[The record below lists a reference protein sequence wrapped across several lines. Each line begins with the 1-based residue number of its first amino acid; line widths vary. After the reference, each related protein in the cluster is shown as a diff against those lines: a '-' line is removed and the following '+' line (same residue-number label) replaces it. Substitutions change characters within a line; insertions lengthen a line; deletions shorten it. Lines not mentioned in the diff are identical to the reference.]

1 MKQKLHLVQELK
13 KSSNV
18 IMLKVDITNVP
29 SRERLEARLKNR
41 AVIFEDRR
49 FKKPKY
55 KEDYQED

>member
-1 MKQKLHLVQELK
+1 MKQKLYRVQELK

-18 IMLKVDITNVP
+18 IMLKVNPTKVP

-41 AVIFEDRR
+41 AVTFEDHR

-55 KEDYQED
+55 KKDYQED

>member
-1 MKQKLHLVQELK
+1 MKQKLHRVQELK

>member
-18 IMLKVDITNVP
+18 IMLKVGTTKVP

-41 AVIFEDRR
+41 AVTFEDRR

-55 KEDYQED
+55 KKDYQED

>member
-1 MKQKLHLVQELK
+1 MKQKLHRVQEPK

-18 IMLKVDITNVP
+18 IMLKIDPTKVP

-41 AVIFEDRR
+41 AVTFEDRR

-55 KEDYQED
+55 KKDYQED